1 MVAETV
7 FKVIEDHASATVFI
21 LGDTN
26 EEESTTTT
34 CATSVNNSSDDYFQ
48 VNETTSTDAP
58 TTNMTTKRRRR
69 RPQRTTEP
77 PDPTCRVLVA
87 NTDGDQVLIGC
98 TVYCKNY
105 TKPHHNWIECVNITV
120 ETAFTMQNATRYI
133 CPMGYCTRGY
143 CYRTGMKLP
152 CWVSF

>member
-1 MVAETV
+1 MAFGSVCIFAILL
-7 FKVIEDHASATVFI
+7 FASATVFI

-58 TTNMTTKRRRR
+58 TTNTTTRKRRR
-69 RPQRTTEP
+69 RPQGTTEP
-77 PDPTCRVLVA
+77 PDPTCHVYVA
-87 NTDGDQVLIGC
+87 NTDGDQ
-98 TVYCKNY
+98 
-105 TKPHHNWIECVNITV
+105 NITV